1 LVRLKG
7 FEKLTNVDD
16 ALSSFLRQLK
26 PERLDSEH
34 IQIHAALGRITAED
48 TRAKYNLPPFDRS
61 AVDGYALK
69 AKDTFG
75 VSVFNPKIFK
85 LTKDK
90 VRENEAKELWTGN
103 PVPEGAD
110 SVVMLEYTKKFEDKI
125 ELATA
130 VTPGRNVSKMGEDVT
145 EGNVAITAGTR
156 LNPHHLG
163 LLAALGESY
172 VTVVRK
178 PKVAIL
184 ATGSELVELGN
195 KLEPGKIVETNRLV
209 FSSLCMELGAE
220 PLNLGI
226 AKDDLKEITSKI
238 QEGLEQADAVIT
250 TGGTSVGYPD
260 LVPMVVN
267 KIGKPG
273 VIVHG
278 VAIRP
283 GMPTALAILKG
294 KPVFVLSGNPVA
306 ATVGFE
312 AFTRPTLLR
321 LLGINEAR
329 PAIEAKLTR
338 RVAGALGRR
347 VFLRVRVFE
356 RNGDFFAEPVRV
368 TGSGVLTTMTK
379 ANGYVIIPENREG
392 IDEKESV
399 MVHLFSSIV
408 REQHV

>member
-1 LVRLKG
+1 MVRLKG

-16 ALSSFLRQLK
+16 ALQTFLGQLK
-26 PERLDSEH
+26 PEKLDSER
-34 IQIHAALGRITAED
+34 ISIHVALERITSED
-48 TRAKYNLPPFDRS
+48 TRAKYNLPLFDRS

-75 VSVFNPKIFK
+75 VSVFNPKTFK

-103 PVPEGAD
+103 PVPEGSDA
-110 SVVMLEYTKKFEDKI
+110 VVMLEYTKKFEDKI
-125 ELATA
+125 VLATSI
-130 VTPGRNVSKMGEDVT
+130 TPGRNVSKMGEDVT
-145 EGNVAITAGTR
+145 KGKVAISAGIR

-163 LLAALGESY
+163 LLAALGEKD
-172 VTVVRK
+172 VNVIRK

-184 ATGSELVELGN
+184 ATGNELVELGQ

-209 FSSLCMELGAE
+209 FFNMCRALGAE
-220 PLNLGI
+220 PLNLGL
-226 AKDDLKEITSKI
+226 AKDNVKEIISKI
-238 QEGLEQADAVIT
+238 MEGLEQADAVIT

-260 LVPMVVN
+260 LVPLAVN

-273 VIVHG
+273 IIVHG

-283 GMPTALAILKG
+283 GMPTALAILKD

-312 AFTRPTLLR
+312 VFTRPTLLK
-321 LLGINEAR
+321 LLGVNDFR
-329 PAIEAKLTR
+329 PVIEAKLTR

-356 RNGDFFAEPVRV
+356 RNGSFFGEPVRV
-368 TGSGVLTTMTK
+368 TGSGVLSTMTK

-392 IDEKESV
+392 IEEDESV
-399 MVHLFSSIV
+399 NVHLFSSIGG
-408 REQHV
+408 E

>member
-1 LVRLKG
+1 MRLKG

-16 ALSSFLRQLK
+16 AFASFLRQLK
-26 PERLDSEH
+26 PERLDSELSP
-34 IQIHAALGRITAED
+34 IHAALGRITAED
-48 TRAKYNLPPFDRS
+48 TRAKYNLPLFDRS

-75 VSVFNPKIFK
+75 VSAFNTKIFR
-85 LTKDK
+85 LTKGE
-90 VRENEAKELWTGN
+90 VHENEAKELWTGN

-110 SVVMLEYTKKFEDKI
+110 AVVMLEYTKKFEDKI
-125 ELATA
+125 ELAMS
-130 VTPGRNVSKMGEDVT
+130 VTPGRHVSKMGEDVT
-145 EGNVAITAGTR
+145 EGNVAVTTGTR
-156 LNPHHLG
+156 LNPHHLS
-163 LLAALGESY
+163 LLAALGESH
-172 VTVVRK
+172 VNVVRK

-195 KLEPGKIVETNRLV
+195 KLEPGKIIETNRLL
-209 FSSLCMELGAE
+209 FSSMCMELGVE
-220 PLNLGI
+220 PLNLGVV
-226 AKDDLKEITSKI
+226 KDDLELIISKI
-238 QEGLEQADAVIT
+238 QEGLETADVVIT

-260 LVPMVVN
+260 FVPLAVS

-312 AFTRPTLLR
+312 VFTRPTLLR
-321 LLGINEAR
+321 LMGVNEVR
-329 PAIEAKLTR
+329 PAVEAKLTR
-338 RVAGALGRR
+338 SVAGALGRR
-347 VFLRVRVFE
+347 AFLRVRVFE
-356 RNGDFFAEPVRV
+356 RSGAFFAEPVRV

-392 IDEKESV
+392 VGEGESV
-399 MVHLFSSIV
+399 RVHLFSSIV
-408 REQHV
+408 RE